1 LSKPNRQDD
10 NTKDILKVKEKFYT
24 VLCFMNPRSSVTSS
38 QELSPTPLH
47 PSISAVM
54 GTLDINLEKE
64 LTQYRRHRRLAEQW
78 VPPSRR
84 LTLQPP
90 SQTVEL
96 ITPTGEEKTKVSAPY
111 LGGEEKPSTS
121 VPSNGSSSLLVI
133 TPARYG
139 GAIETS
145 SAPKPATPESGPAPE
160 KYLESSAELLKSLE
174 ESNNNTP
181 REAASNDSLFTPLGI
196 GSLSLFLLS
205 CITLGYV
212 IFYPSALPNFAF
224 NRTSKPSQP
233 PSNIPTPVNSP
244 VINSPAPLSKPN
256 LVNKE
261 FVELQLNTLS
271 NVGRRPTASP
281 TPLVNASAPPSV
293 APIAPGNF
301 ANPGSNPASQ
311 SQGLNNLGKALL
323 SSPSGVSV
331 SPTAKAS
338 SIAESSK
345 PTIPPAGKPIKAQD
359 GYYYVVIDFNGIS
372 SLEQTRK
379 AIPDAYVRDFP
390 NGVKIQV
397 GALDRPGDAERLV
410 KELQDKG
417 IPAKHYQP

>member
-1 LSKPNRQDD
+1 MSQPNRQEDK
-10 NTKDILKVKEKFYT
+10 TKDILKVKEKFYT
-24 VLCFMNPRSSVTSS
+24 VLCFMNRHSSVTSS
-38 QELSPTPLH
+38 PELSPTSLH
-47 PSISAVM
+47 PSLSAVM

-64 LTQYRRHRRLAEQW
+64 LTQYRRHRRRAEQW

-96 ITPTGEEKTKVSAPY
+96 ITPTPEENTNASG
-111 LGGEEKPSTS
+111 GGEEKPSTLS
-121 VPSNGSSSLLVI
+121 I
-133 TPARYG
+133 TPAHSG

-145 SAPKPATPESGPAPE
+145 SAPKPATPESSPAPE
-160 KYLESSAELLKSLE
+160 KYLESSAELLKSLD
-174 ESNNNTP
+174 ESNTTTP

-233 PSNIPTPVNSP
+233 PSNTPTPTPVNSP
-244 VINSPAPLSKPN
+244 VINSPASLSKPN

-261 FVELQLNTLS
+261 FVQLDLSTLS
-271 NVGRRPTASP
+271 NVGRRITPSP

-301 ANPGSNPASQ
+301 ANPGSNAASQ

-323 SSPSGVSV
+323 SSPSPSGVSV
-331 SPTAKAS
+331 SPSPKAS
-338 SIAESSK
+338 LIAQSPK
-345 PTIPPAGKPIKAQD
+345 PSIPPAGKPIKAQD

-379 AIPDAYVRDFP
+379 AVPDAYVRDFP

>member
-1 LSKPNRQDD
+1 MNRH
-10 NTKDILKVKEKFYT
+10 
-24 VLCFMNPRSSVTSS
+24 SSVTSS
-38 QELSPTPLH
+38 PELSPTSLH

-54 GTLDINLEKE
+54 GSLDINLEKE
-64 LTQYRRHRRLAEQW
+64 LTQYRRHRRRAEQW

-84 LTLQPP
+84 LTLQPL

-96 ITPTGEEKTKVSAPY
+96 IAPRGEENTNTSV
-111 LGGEEKPSTS
+111 GGEEKSSTVS
-121 VPSNGSSSLLVI
+121 SNGSSLVM
-133 TPARYG
+133 TSAHSG

-145 SAPKPATPESGPAPE
+145 SAPKPVTPESSPAPE
-160 KYLESSAELLKSLE
+160 KYLESSAELLKSLD
-174 ESNNNTP
+174 ESNTTTP

-196 GSLSLFLLS
+196 GSLLLFLLS

-233 PSNIPTPVNSP
+233 PSNTPTPTPVNSP

-261 FVELQLNTLS
+261 FVELQLSTLS
-271 NVGRRPTASP
+271 NVGRRVTPSP

-301 ANPGSNPASQ
+301 ANPGSNAASQ

-323 SSPSGVSV
+323 SSPSPSGVSV
-331 SPTAKAS
+331 SPSPKAS
-338 SIAESSK
+338 SIAVSAK
-345 PTIPPAGKPIKAQD
+345 PTIPRAGKPIKAQD

-379 AIPDAYVRDFP
+379 AVPDAYVRDFP

>member
-1 LSKPNRQDD
+1 MNR
-10 NTKDILKVKEKFYT
+10 
-24 VLCFMNPRSSVTSS
+24 RSSVTSS
-38 QELSPTPLH
+38 PELSPTPLH
-47 PSISAVM
+47 PSISSVM

-64 LTQYRRHRRLAEQW
+64 LTQYRRHRRRAEQW

-90 SQTVEL
+90 SQTVQL
-96 ITPTGEEKTKVSAPY
+96 ITPTTEENTNVSV
-111 LGGEEKPSTS
+111 GGEEKSSTVS
-121 VPSNGSSSLLVI
+121 SNDLSLVI
-133 TPARYG
+133 TPAHSG
-139 GAIETS
+139 SAIETS
-145 SAPKPATPESGPAPE
+145 SAPKPVTPESSPAPE
-160 KYLESSAELLKSLE
+160 KYLESSAELLKSLD
-174 ESNNNTP
+174 ESNTTTP
-181 REAASNDSLFTPLGI
+181 REAVSNDSLFTPLGI

-212 IFYPSALPNFAF
+212 IFYPSALPNFVF
-224 NRTSKPSQP
+224 KRSFKPTSP
-233 PSNIPTPVNSP
+233 PSNTPTPVNSP
-244 VINSPAPLSKPN
+244 VINSPAPLSTPN

-261 FVELQLNTLS
+261 FVQLDLSTLS
-271 NVGRRPTASP
+271 NVGRYGTPAA

-301 ANPGSNPASQ
+301 ANPGSNAASQ

-323 SSPSGVSV
+323 SSSSAVSV
-331 SPTAKAS
+331 SPSPKAS
-338 SIAESSK
+338 SIAVSAK
-345 PTIPPAGKPIKAQD
+345 PTIPRAGKPIKAQD

-372 SLEQTRK
+372 SLENTRK
-379 AIPDAYVRDFP
+379 VVPDAYVRDFP

-417 IPAKHYQP
+417 IPAKHYLP

>member
-10 NTKDILKVKEKFYT
+10 KTKDILKVKEKFYT
-24 VLCFMNPRSSVTSS
+24 VLCFMNRRSSVTSS
-38 QELSPTPLH
+38 QELSPTSLH

-64 LTQYRRHRRLAEQW
+64 LTQYRRHRRRAEQW

-96 ITPTGEEKTKVSAPY
+96 ITPTPEENIKVSAPSV
-111 LGGEEKPSTS
+111 GGEEKPSTVS
-121 VPSNGSSSLLVI
+121 SNGSSSLLVI
-133 TPARYG
+133 TPAHSG

-145 SAPKPATPESGPAPE
+145 SAPKPATPESSPAPE

-174 ESNNNTP
+174 ESNNTTP
-181 REAASNDSLFTPLGI
+181 RETASNDSLFTPLGI

-233 PSNIPTPVNSP
+233 PSNTPTPVNSP

-261 FVELQLNTLS
+261 FVELQLSTLS
-271 NVGRRPTASP
+271 NVGRRATPSP

-293 APIAPGNF
+293 ASIAPGNF
-301 ANPGSNPASQ
+301 ANPGSNPGSQ

-331 SPTAKAS
+331 SPSPKAS
-338 SIAESSK
+338 SIAVSAK

>member
-1 LSKPNRQDD
+1 MSKPNGQDD
-10 NTKDILKVKEKFYT
+10 KTKDILKVKEKFYT
-24 VLCFMNPRSSVTSS
+24 VLCFMNRRSSVTSS
-38 QELSPTPLH
+38 QELSPTSLH

-64 LTQYRRHRRLAEQW
+64 LTQYRRHRRRAEQW

-96 ITPTGEEKTKVSAPY
+96 ITPTPEENTNASV
-111 LGGEEKPSTS
+111 GGEEKPSTS
-121 VPSNGSSSLLVI
+121 VSSNGSSSLLVI
-133 TPARYG
+133 TPAHSG

-145 SAPKPATPESGPAPE
+145 SAPKPATPESSPAPE

-174 ESNNNTP
+174 ESNNTTP
-181 REAASNDSLFTPLGI
+181 RETASNDSLFTPLGI

-233 PSNIPTPVNSP
+233 PSNTPTPVNSP

-261 FVELQLNTLS
+261 FVELQLSTLS
-271 NVGRRPTASP
+271 NVGRRGTPAA

-301 ANPGSNPASQ
+301 ANPGSNAASQ

-331 SPTAKAS
+331 SPSPKAS
-338 SIAESSK
+338 SIAVSAK

-372 SLEQTRK
+372 SLEKTRK
-379 AIPDAYVRDFP
+379 AVPDAYVRDFP

-417 IPAKHYQP
+417 IAAKHYQP

>member
-1 LSKPNRQDD
+1 MSKPNRQDD
-10 NTKDILKVKEKFYT
+10 KTKDILKVKEKFYT
-24 VLCFMNPRSSVTSS
+24 VLCFMNRRSSVTSS
-38 QELSPTPLH
+38 PELSPTSLH

-64 LTQYRRHRRLAEQW
+64 LTQYRRHRRRAEQW

-96 ITPTGEEKTKVSAPY
+96 ITPTPEENTNVSV
-111 LGGEEKPSTS
+111 GGEEKSSTVS
-121 VPSNGSSSLLVI
+121 SNGLSSLLVI
-133 TPARYG
+133 TPAHSG

-145 SAPKPATPESGPAPE
+145 SAPKPVTPESSPAPE
-160 KYLESSAELLKSLE
+160 KYLESSAELLKSLD
-174 ESNNNTP
+174 ESNTTTP
-181 REAASNDSLFTPLGI
+181 RETASNDSLFTPLGI

-233 PSNIPTPVNSP
+233 PSNTPTPVNSP

-261 FVELQLNTLS
+261 FVELQLSTLS
-271 NVGRRPTASP
+271 NVGKRVTPSP

-301 ANPGSNPASQ
+301 ANPGSNAASQ

-331 SPTAKAS
+331 SPSPKAS
-338 SIAESSK
+338 SIAVSAK